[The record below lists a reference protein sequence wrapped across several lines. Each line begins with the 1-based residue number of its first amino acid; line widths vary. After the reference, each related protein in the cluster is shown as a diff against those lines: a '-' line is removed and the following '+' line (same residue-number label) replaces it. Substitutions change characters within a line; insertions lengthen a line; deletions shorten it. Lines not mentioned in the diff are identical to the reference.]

1 MASIK
6 LDHGV
11 PLFIGAQMAG
21 CYPRKRHQ
29 CDMWECPLGP
39 IAAIGQQKYDR
50 KFDPPFGHRAIKS
63 KIRRAVWSDGIHIR
77 HEQQILHK
85 LPDMDT
91 SSDGFWTRCGHK
103 VMPSGRDS
111 SYFK

>member
-85 LPDMDT
+85 TP
-91 SSDGFWTRCGHK
+91 GHGY
-103 VMPSGRDS
+103 VQCWLLDEMRTQGHALRPR
-111 SYFK
+111 